1 VKFNVAPDRIGIWG
15 FSAGGHLA
23 SLTGTHFDAGNTSAV
38 DPIDRF
44 SSRPDFMILTYP
56 VISTLGGTA
65 EASFK
70 NLLGEHASPEVV
82 RSVST
87 DLQVSAQTP
96 PTFLQHSTDD
106 EIVSSENSVRFY
118 LALVKAG
125 VPAEIHIYQSEVMGT
140 PWLRSMPI
148 LRIGQSGWRTG

>member
-1 VKFNVAPDRIGIWG
+1 
-15 FSAGGHLA
+15 
-23 SLTGTHFDAGNTSAV
+23 
-38 DPIDRF
+38 
-44 SSRPDFMILTYP
+44 MILTYP
-56 VISTLGGTA
+56 VISTLGGAA

-70 NLLGEHASPEVV
+70 NLLGEHASPEVE

-125 VPAEIHIYQSEVMGT
+125 VPAEIHIYQSGGHGYALAPLNADLADWT
-140 PWLRSMPI
+140 KRLADWLR
-148 LRIGQSGWRTG
+148 LRGLLSRP